1 MHRNRRL
8 GIVQFWAKRRPEIRS
23 FFVKRHW
30 REHYQSSIGAQKASS
45 PGQTCQNPCAFK
57 RMMPEVWTKEK
68 TLGIF
73 NIPKMGCQGNV
84 CDFIFKA
91 QTPRVSIRN

>member
-1 MHRNRRL
+1 
-8 GIVQFWAKRRPEIRS
+8 
-23 FFVKRHW
+23 
-30 REHYQSSIGAQKASS
+30 
-45 PGQTCQNPCAFK
+45 
-57 RMMPEVWTKEK
+57 MMPEVWTKEK